1 MTDGT
6 RSTGEEKDDQDSGR
20 MIETNGLTKTYGAVN
35 ALTDLSLSIEAGEVF
50 GLLGPNG
57 SGKTTTIRLLLGLLR
72 PTAGGASVA
81 GFDCWSQ
88 SLTVRERVTYLP
100 GELRMYG
107 GLRAYD
113 VLRYLSD
120 LRGGA
125 ALDRAVAL
133 AERVMGL
140 DLRRR
145 VRTYSTGMKQKL
157 ALAQAFADPVD
168 ILILDEP
175 TSALDPSAREDVL
188 GLVKEARAGG
198 QTVIFS
204 GHVLS
209 EVEQVADRVAIMRRG
224 RLMHVEDMHRR
235 RRDVRLLLVRFEPE
249 PPDIFPESLGLTV
262 RERTGDVVLL
272 EHRGAAVPLL
282 AWLGTQ
288 PVVDLAIGTEDLR
301 SLYDRYHGAQAE
313 AVANAGP
320 GPGQEVEAL
329 V

>member
-1 MTDGT
+1 
-6 RSTGEEKDDQDSGR
+6 
-20 MIETNGLTKTYGAVN
+20 MIDTQGLTKTYGTVQ
-35 ALTDLSLSIEAGEVF
+35 ALSELTLAIEAGEVF

-81 GFDCWSQ
+81 GFDCWAQ
-88 SLTVRERVTYLP
+88 SLEVRRRVSYLP

-107 GLRAYD
+107 GLRAID

-120 LRGGA
+120 LRGGD
-125 ALDRAVAL
+125 ALERAVAL

-157 ALAQAFADPVD
+157 ALAQVFADPVD

-188 GLVKEARAGG
+188 GLVKEARAAG

-224 RLMHVEDMHRR
+224 RLMHVEDLHQR
-235 RRDVRLLLVRFEPE
+235 RRDVRLLLVRFEGGPPAHYPE
-249 PPDIFPESLGLTV
+249 ALGLAV
-262 RERTGDVVLL
+262 RERKGDVVLL

-282 AWLGTQ
+282 AWLATQ
-288 PVVDLAIGTEDLR
+288 AVVDLAIGTDDLR
-301 SLYDRYHGAQAE
+301 SLYDRYHGPQAE
-313 AVANAGP
+313 AEAEAEIETKDKDEDMSGL
-320 GPGQEVEAL
+320 EVE
-329 V
+329 VRG